1 MKLST
6 RLNIAAIAT
15 ALITAT
21 LPISLKAAVI
31 SEEPVPETQVV
42 AVAVPAGSIGYNL
55 AVVEQIPDQQQ
66 CWSETG
72 SQPTVIEPLW
82 TTFDFTGSCRRSTDS
97 NGYSVRVDSQDTS
110 LDYSL
115 DIVEKDDELQLVARN
130 RNDRSRT
137 TVGKSFGKAD
147 GEYIKIYLNPGWEFT
162 KKTVDGKVLGH
173 FFFSGDSAAIAAA
186 GDNIPVPPKAPSFSD
201 TARDTYKDEIEE
213 AVALG
218 FIAGFK
224 DKTFRPEQPLTREQL
239 VSMVFGALEEV
250 PNLNLPAADS
260 VTTAPYPDVDATRWS
275 AAKIDWAKTNEIV
288 KGYPDGSFR
297 PEKPVTRAELVT
309 VLQNAAKF
317 ANTAQGASPELA
329 AKTEPVAFADVSG
342 HWGANTIQTMSA
354 FCNVAS
360 PYNEMGN
367 SFQPDTESGRNYAAA
382 ATYRMHNCL
391 VGESDTASGG
401 ETTSSVSETDPT
413 MDNEQ

>member
-6 RLNIAAIAT
+6 RLKIAAIAT
-15 ALITAT
+15 AVITGT
-21 LPISLKAAVI
+21 IPMLSIKAADI
-31 SEEPVPETQVV
+31 TEEPVPENQVV

-55 AVVEQIPDQQQ
+55 AVVEQIPDKQQ
-66 CWSETG
+66 CWSEAG
-72 SQPTVIEPLW
+72 SQPAIIDPLW

-97 NGYSVRVDSQDTS
+97 NGYSVRVDGQDTS
-110 LDYSL
+110 LDYAL
-115 DIVEKDDELQLVARN
+115 DIVDKGEELQLVARN
-130 RNDRSRT
+130 RNDRSQT
-137 TVGKSFGKAD
+137 TVGKTFGKAD
-147 GEYIKIYLNPGWEFT
+147 GEYIKIYLNPGWKFT

-186 GDNIPVPPKAPSFSD
+186 GDNIPVPPKAPSFND
-201 TARDTYKDEIEE
+201 TARDIYKDEIED

-224 DKTFRPEQPLTREQL
+224 DRTFRPEEPLTREQL
-239 VSMVFGALEEV
+239 VSMVFGALGKV
-250 PNLNLPAADS
+250 PDLNLQASEQVAAS
-260 VTTAPYPDVDATRWS
+260 PYPDVDASRWS

-317 ANTAQGASPELA
+317 AKTQQGASAEL
-329 AKTEPVAFADVSG
+329 VAQTQPTTFSDISG

-360 PYNEMGN
+360 PYNETGN
-367 SFQPDTESGRNYAAA
+367 SFNPDTESGRNYAAA
-382 ATYRMHNCL
+382 ATLRMHGCIA
-391 VGESDTASGG
+391 GESTSASA
-401 ETTSSVSETDPT
+401 SEEPQAV
-413 MDNEQ
+413 EGVQAE

>member
-1 MKLST
+1 MKLSKRFT
-6 RLNIAAIAT
+6 RAAIAT
-15 ALITAT
+15 AVITGT
-21 LPISLKAAVI
+21 LPILSLKAADI
-31 SEEPVPETQVV
+31 TEEPVPENQVV

-55 AVVEQIPDQQQ
+55 AVVEQIADKQQ

-72 SQPTVIEPLW
+72 SQPTIIDPLW
-82 TTFDFTGSCRRSTDS
+82 TTFDFTGSCNRSTDS
-97 NGYSVRVDSQDTS
+97 NGYSVRVDGQDTS
-110 LDYSL
+110 LVYSL
-115 DIVEKDDELQLVARN
+115 DIVERNGELQLIARN
-130 RNDRSRT
+130 RNDRSQT

-186 GDNIPVPPKAPSFSD
+186 GDNIPIPPKAPSFSD
-201 TARDTYKDEIEE
+201 TANDIYQDEIEK

-224 DKTFRPEQPLTREQL
+224 DKTFRPEEPLTREQL
-239 VSMVFGALEEV
+239 VSMVFGALGKL
-250 PNLNLPAADS
+250 PNISLQATSQTGSP
-260 VTTAPYPDVDATRWS
+260 PYPDVDGGRWS
-275 AAKIDWAKTNEIV
+275 AAKINWAKTNEVV
-288 KGYPDGSFR
+288 KGYPDGTFK

-317 ANTAQGASPELA
+317 VKAQQGAATELE
-329 AKTEPVAFADVSG
+329 AKTQPVAFGDTTG

-360 PYNEMGN
+360 PYNETGD

-382 ATYRMHNCL
+382 ATYRMHQCL
-391 VGESDTASGG
+391 VGQTAAAEQETMSDSQA
-401 ETTSSVSETDPT
+401 E
-413 MDNEQ
+413 

>member
-1 MKLST
+1 MKLSK
-6 RLNIAAIAT
+6 RLKIAAIAT
-15 ALITAT
+15 AVITGT
-21 LPISLKAAVI
+21 LPILSIKAADI
-31 SEEPVPETQVV
+31 TEEPVSEGQVV

-55 AVVEQIPDQQQ
+55 AVIEQIPDKQQ

-72 SQPTVIEPLW
+72 SQPTVIDPLW
-82 TTFDFTGSCRRSTDS
+82 TTFDFTGSCRRSSDS
-97 NGYSVRVDSQDTS
+97 NGYSVRVDGQDTS
-110 LDYSL
+110 LDYAL
-115 DIVEKDDELQLVARN
+115 EVVEKDDELQLIARN

-147 GEYIKIYLNPGWEFT
+147 SEYIKIFLNPGWQFT

-173 FFFSGDSAAIAAA
+173 FFFSGDSAAISAA
-186 GDNIPVPPKAPSFSD
+186 GDNIPVPPKAPSFND
-201 TARDTYKDEIEE
+201 TARDIYKDEIEE

-250 PNLNLPAADS
+250 PDLNLQASEQVAAS
-260 VTTAPYPDVDATRWS
+260 PYPDVDASRWS
-275 AAKIDWAKTNEIV
+275 ATKIDWAKTNEIV
-288 KGYPDGSFR
+288 KGYPDGSFK

-317 ANTAQGASPELA
+317 AKIQQGAPAELA
-329 AKTEPVAFADVSG
+329 AQTQPTTFADISG
-342 HWGANTIQTMSA
+342 HWGANTIQAMSA

-360 PYNEMGN
+360 PYNETGN

-382 ATYRMHNCL
+382 ATFRMHGCII
-391 VGESDTASGG
+391 GEPGAVSDSA
-401 ETTSSVSETDPT
+401 EP
-413 MDNEQ
+413 QQ